1 MLLRCLS
8 VILLATAVC
17 GCASSSTKP
26 PAQAAAPQPTT
37 PPTSTYNSMRSVDFS
52 SGGLAPPMTG
62 ARKINEQDCRQDID
76 LTAGNLRCR

>member
-8 VILLATAVC
+8 AILLATALC
-17 GCASSSTKP
+17 GCAQPASKT
-26 PAQAAAPQPTT
+26 PAQAAAPQPAT

-62 ARKINEQDCRQDID
+62 ARKINEQDCTQDID
-76 LTAGNLRCR
+76 LSAGNLRCR